1 MTNFRISDQERNRAM
16 SALGEALGE
25 GRLNMEEFDRRCD
38 LITQSETRRDLEA
51 AFIDLPQ
58 KVEQYYP
65 ASHIERVRRD
75 GARPK
80 LGIMALTTV
89 FGIAG
94 MAAFDSGGGFILSM
108 IAIPTVFILLY
119 IMKLGPASWHTPS
132 TAQLERARLRELKA
146 ERKAIAAQRR
156 DDVYQWIINK
166 ALK

>member
-25 GRLNMEEFDRRCD
+25 GRLKMEEFDRRCD

-58 KVEQYYP
+58 KVEKYYP

-80 LGIMALTTV
+80 LGILSLTTV
-89 FGIAG
+89 FSVAG
-94 MAAFDSGGGFILSM
+94 LSISGSGVWLL
-108 IAIPTVFILLY
+108 AIPTVFILLY
-119 IMKLGPASWHTPS
+119 IMQIGPASWHTPS